1 MMVPAELHSQET
13 FCNKAVWTAA
23 KLSLAV
29 LTAIDGRLQKM
40 NAQPCLL
47 PVAFLCKSTQPSSK
61 WKKRKK
67 AHLSV
72 ARNTL
77 PVEIAVATVAC
88 PDAFTSRTSRR
99 LFRKDELYKRKY
111 DCNVRVR
118 ECRRGDPI
126 YGCMFCCNTHV
137 SKHHCIRNGCRAQ
150 QHCQKNAHLLHVCY
164 TLGTCDGVQLWIA
177 LDRIKPRQH
186 TDEHPNR
193 SRDFLYSAFISPR
206 TLPFSSEPRGFTPR
220 WGVLSCVGRRLLTVP
235 QTGIFMRNS
244 RRKESVA
251 RLCVPWNGSEEDGNR
266 GVGFFFFMEL
276 HALFHMFYDYVSIA
290 NNHTEAQQIHV

>member
-1 MMVPAELHSQET
+1 MLLH
-13 FCNKAVWTAA
+13 
-23 KLSLAV
+23 LAQV
-29 LTAIDGRLQKM
+29 GAYLE
-40 NAQPCLL
+40 
-47 PVAFLCKSTQPSSK
+47 
-61 WKKRKK
+61 KR
-67 AHLSV
+67 
-72 ARNTL
+72 
-77 PVEIAVATVAC
+77 
-88 PDAFTSRTSRR
+88 
-99 LFRKDELYKRKY
+99 ELYKRKY

-235 QTGIFMRNS
+235 KRGF
-244 RRKESVA
+244 
-251 RLCVPWNGSEEDGNR
+251 LCAIREEKK
-266 GVGFFFFMEL
+266 VL
-276 HALFHMFYDYVSIA
+276 HAYVSLEMSLKKTAI
-290 NNHTEAQQIHV
+290 EV